1 MPNAEES
8 FEKGCNEGWYCFVE
22 GYDFPDYDMIDAAYN
37 AGLEFGWEKA
47 EATKPPTPEF
57 VKNETSKYFDKEAKD

>member
-1 MPNAEES
+1 
-8 FEKGCNEGWYCFVE
+8 
-22 GYDFPDYDMIDAAYN
+22 MIDAAYN